1 MTSEVN
7 VVVYKEKDKE
17 SMVGNPSTLIDKKFQ
32 KVEKIERDSTS
43 IQKEETNKIENNNS
57 S

>member
-1 MTSEVN
+1 
-7 VVVYKEKDKE
+7 
-17 SMVGNPSTLIDKKFQ
+17 MVGNPSTLIDKKFQ